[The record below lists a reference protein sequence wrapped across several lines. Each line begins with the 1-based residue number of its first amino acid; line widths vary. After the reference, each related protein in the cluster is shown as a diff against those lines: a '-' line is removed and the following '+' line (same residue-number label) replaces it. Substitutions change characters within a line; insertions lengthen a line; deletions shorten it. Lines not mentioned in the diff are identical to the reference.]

1 MSKNTEIYKSLM
13 KKMMN
18 NKKTLNDYKK
28 HIIKNGLESKEVIE
42 KIFKEITE
50 DSRVVYNKGVN
61 GSLLYTQTDE
71 EYLAYLDYI
80 GEFIF
85 CPLCEGN
92 HEKKYI
98 AKCQMPC
105 NPIEEVE

>member
-1 MSKNTEIYKSLM
+1 MTNYI
-13 KKMMN
+13 
-18 NKKTLNDYKK
+18 
-28 HIIKNGLESKEVIE
+28 
-42 KIFKEITE
+42 
-50 DSRVVYNKGVN
+50 
-61 GSLLYTQTDE
+61 GSSQDVHLTDK

>member
-1 MSKNTEIYKSLM
+1 MTNYI
-13 KKMMN
+13 
-18 NKKTLNDYKK
+18 
-28 HIIKNGLESKEVIE
+28 
-42 KIFKEITE
+42 
-50 DSRVVYNKGVN
+50 
-61 GSLLYTQTDE
+61 GSSQDVHLTDK
-71 EYLAYLDYI
+71 EYLAYLYYI